1 MSIKSLK
8 FVGNSLNDLKSFPK
22 PAQKEAGHQLNKVQE
37 GKDPSD
43 WKPMKTIGTG
53 VREIRIQIRDQY
65 RIIYTASFTDAV
77 YVLHAFLKKT
87 QKTTKRDLD
96 TASQR
101 LKAVQKTRGEN
112 DGNY

>member
-1 MSIKSLK
+1 MKPLK

-96 TASQR
+96 TAAQR